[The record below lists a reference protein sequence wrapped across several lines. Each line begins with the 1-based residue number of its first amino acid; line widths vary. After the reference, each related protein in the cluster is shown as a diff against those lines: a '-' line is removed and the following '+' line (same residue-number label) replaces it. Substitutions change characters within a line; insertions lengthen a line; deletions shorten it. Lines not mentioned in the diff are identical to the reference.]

1 MEARHMTPPPSESNH
16 PRAIPAKERPGTEV
30 FGGRI
35 DRFMAY
41 MRTYCQRAQTQNSAL
56 ANKTG
61 AERMGS
67 PLLRIESGSRDGL
80 LHDLADGV
88 QAESVWTGQVIG
100 FLPNGTATMRP
111 APASR
116 FCFSRRINRSM
127 PSSQKVT
134 SSMRSCARLILR
146 RALAKPTRKIGRA
159 SCRER

>member
-88 QAESVWTGQVIG
+88 QAESVCLAAGVIEAGEQGTGHVAADLQPR
-100 FLPNGTATMRP
+100 FERRKTA
-111 APASR
+111 SSCH
-116 FCFSRRINRSM
+116 FCRGRS
-127 PSSQKVT
+127 PPVH
-134 SSMRSCARLILR
+134 L
-146 RALAKPTRKIGRA
+146 
-159 SCRER
+159 